1 MVQFIPAKNIGLG
14 YLQERFGLRLSA
26 DEVFFKEWFDSLP
39 EITDLEKQYL
49 DRVKTNFLNLV
60 QRPAILENA
69 FKTKK

>member
-14 YLQERFGLRLSA
+14 YPQERFGLRLSA